1 MEWHSLGCSRRQL
14 LIISK
19 LGHIILTKLLNIG
32 LKISQ
37 LMRPTAAPG
46 SWPLDAPNKTSNL
59 WPIHII
65 IGQNVCQIF
74 LGKCRFW
81 PKNGVAGKNDSLQ
94 NLTKIMS
101 CCRGRHWGAVSSSV
115 SSPSQSR
122 RRVLIYSLGRA
133 VATVYPWPAPV
144 IMKSKVNIGIR
155 LILRNHYRALQ
166 PAAAGRHKNIII
178 ITCILRCWEAQLQE
192 NKWGL
197 ICSYIWFTI
206 DCILRSKSGKS
217 NSGQNVAKN
226 HKKAYLGQ
234 CY

>member
-1 MEWHSLGCSRRQL
+1 MHQIKHQIFGPSILLLGRMDCQQL
-14 LIISK
+14 
-19 LGHIILTKLLNIG
+19 
-32 LKISQ
+32 
-37 LMRPTAAPG
+37 AVFF
-46 SWPLDAPNKTSNL
+46 
-59 WPIHII
+59 
-65 IGQNVCQIF
+65 VCQIF

-94 NLTKIMS
+94 KLTKIMS

>member
-1 MEWHSLGCSRRQL
+1 
-14 LIISK
+14 
-19 LGHIILTKLLNIG
+19 
-32 LKISQ
+32 
-37 LMRPTAAPG
+37 MRPTAAPG
-46 SWPLDAPNKTSNL
+46 SWPLDAPNL
-59 WPIHII
+59 QPIHII
-65 IGQNVCQIF
+65 ILGTMNCQQLAVFFVCQIF
-74 LGKCRFW
+74 HGKCKFW

-94 NLTKIMS
+94 KLPKMMS

-122 RRVLIYSLGRA
+122 RRGLIYSLGRA
-133 VATVYPWPAPV
+133 VATVYPGPAPV

-155 LILRNHYRALQ
+155 LILRTHYRALQ
-166 PAAAGRHKNIII
+166 PAAASRHKNIII

-217 NSGQNVAKN
+217 SGGQNVAKN

>member
-1 MEWHSLGCSRRQL
+1 
-14 LIISK
+14 
-19 LGHIILTKLLNIG
+19 
-32 LKISQ
+32 
-37 LMRPTAAPG
+37 MRPTAAPG
-46 SWPLDAPNKTSNL
+46 SWPLDAPNKTSYL
-59 WPIHII
+59 RPIHHPYYYWVQWIVI
-65 IGQNVCQIF
+65 VFFVCQMF
-74 LGKCRFW
+74 LGKCKFW

-94 NLTKIMS
+94 KLPKMMS

-133 VATVYPWPAPV
+133 VATVYPCPAPV

-155 LILRNHYRALQ
+155 LILRTHYRALQ
-166 PAAAGRHKNIII
+166 PAAASRHKNIII

-217 NSGQNVAKN
+217 SGGQNVAKN